1 VSAAAPLRAEKK
13 SPLAQLLHALNQ
25 PLTGLQCS
33 MEVALA
39 IPRTPEQ
46 YASGLREGLL
56 LTERMRAL
64 VEAMREV
71 AEIEEEKIA
80 AGKREFALE
89 MIDLRG
95 VVQQIADELALVAEV
110 KNVRLA
116 LDFSQGG
123 SLGVKA
129 ERRQL
134 GAMVMRLLDSA
145 LSLAARGSVMG
156 VTARAARNT
165 GGRDKEEPDAGEIEI
180 RMQWQPEEA
189 RSSFSRPELG
199 LLVTQAWLEH
209 WGAGWERKSVDGR
222 ETLTLRLPTVLSG
235 IAAGASAASANS

>member
-46 YASGLREGLL
+46 YASGLREGLV

-80 AGKREFALE
+80 AGKRKFVLE
-89 MIDLRG
+89 AIDLRS
-95 VVQQIADELALVAEV
+95 VLQEIADELALVAEV
-110 KNVRLA
+110 KNVRVA
-116 LDFSQGG
+116 LDFPPGC

-134 GAMVMRLLDSA
+134 GATVMRLLDSA
-145 LSLAARGSVMG
+145 LNLATRGSLMEIAVR
-156 VTARAARNT
+156 TAQ
-165 GGRDKEEPDAGEIEI
+165 DKEKRHADEIEI
-180 RMQWQPEEA
+180 RMRWQPEEPA

-199 LLVTQAWLEH
+199 LLVAHAWLEH
-209 WGAGWERKSVDGR
+209 WGAEWERKFVDGR
-222 ETLTLRLPTVLSG
+222 ETLTLRLPLALCG
-235 IAAGASAASANS
+235 IAASASGASANS